1 MKDQLQNAQQIQA
14 SYSAFAAILG
24 DGFVVTWG
32 GAGFGDDSSLLQDQ
46 LQNVQHIHG
55 SKYALLPF
63 FAMAPSSPGV
73 MLNMVVTVVLFRIS
87 LRLCKTVQQIQAND
101 FAFAAVLADGSVV
114 TWGSAMRGR
123 GDDSS
128 VCSIDSVFKGR
139 DPDSCFP
146 VSVLQVLVI
155 DQCRCSVRP

>member
-1 MKDQLQNAQQIQA
+1 M
-14 SYSAFAAILG
+14 
-24 DGFVVTWG
+24 
-32 GAGFGDDSSLLQDQ
+32 
-46 LQNVQHIHG
+46 
-55 SKYALLPF
+55 P
-63 FAMAPSSPGV
+63 PGV